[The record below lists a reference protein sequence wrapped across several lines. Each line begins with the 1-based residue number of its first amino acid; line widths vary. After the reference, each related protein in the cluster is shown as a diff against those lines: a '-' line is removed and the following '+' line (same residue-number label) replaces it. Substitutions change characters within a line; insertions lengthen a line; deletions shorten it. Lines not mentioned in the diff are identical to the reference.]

1 MPYAV
6 AADLVG
12 RFNAEEIAQRAD
24 QGIPRLV
31 SAELLRAA
39 VTGGDTSEASEEELA
54 ALEAAQAVIERC
66 LDDADNFING
76 YLARRYTVP
85 VTNALPAL
93 RRFACDIARYFLYED
108 VVTENIETRY
118 NAAVK
123 FLRDVAEGK
132 VNLGDPAAAPA
143 PTSDLPVVVS
153 DPLAFSRAG
162 SKGFI

>member
-1 MPYAV
+1 MTYAV

-12 RFNAEEIAQRAD
+12 RFSAEEIAQRAD
-24 QGIPRLV
+24 RNVPRLV
-31 SAELLRAA
+31 SGELLELA
-39 VTGGDTSEASEEELA
+39 VSGGDTSGYTPEELA
-54 ALEAAQAVIERC
+54 ALTKTLATVDQA
-66 LDDADNFING
+66 LLDADNVING

-93 RRFACDIARYFLYED
+93 QRFACDIARYFLYED
-108 VVTENIETRY
+108 VVTENIENRY

-123 FLRDVAEGK
+123 FLKDVAKGD

-143 PTSDLPVVVS
+143 PTSDLPVMVS
-153 DPLAFSRAG
+153 ADVNFRREN